1 MSTARYGKKWA
12 DVDEEDDD
20 DENQDQN
27 TGGNTRFETQADKDG
42 IKTVIEYLER
52 DGKTYKVTSKV
63 KQTSV
68 KSWTNKNMIARKNMA
83 KFGKP
88 MLNEAAESH
97 LCVKSE
103 EDVMIELTRK
113 PAIVASIRDDAEEKF
128 YQESLDLGQT
138 LQKEKKTWT
147 DMNRARQL
155 ERDEKGVGV
164 EATNKPETGGGAGGG
179 GSAGGGGG
187 AGLANAAESAAA
199 AAAAAAAG
207 GPGRYVPPSL
217 RNAAPGG
224 KGDGK
229 GGKGDWQAQQQ
240 EASLRIT
247 NLSED
252 CKEGDLQ
259 DLFGKVG
266 RLQRVYLAKDQT
278 TGESRG
284 FAFVTYGNKVDA
296 QRAIDQLNG
305 HGYDNLI
312 LQVQFAKPRV

>member
-1 MSTARYGKKWA
+1 MP
-12 DVDEEDDD
+12 
-20 DENQDQN
+20 
-27 TGGNTRFETQADKDG
+27 
-42 IKTVIEYLER
+42 
-52 DGKTYKVTSKV
+52 
-63 KQTSV
+63 
-68 KSWTNKNMIARKNMA
+68 

-88 MLNEAAESH
+88 LVNEAGEKH

-113 PAIVASIRDDAEEKF
+113 PAVVASVRDDAEDRF
-128 YQESLDLGQT
+128 YEESLMLGQT
-138 LQKEKKTWT
+138 LEKEKKSWT

-155 ERDEKGVGV
+155 ERDEKGVG
-164 EATNKPETGGGAGGG
+164 EEPTSKPETGV
-179 GSAGGGGG
+179 GGGGG
-187 AGLANAAESAAA
+187 AGLAQAAESAAA
-199 AAAAAAAG
+199 AAANAGAG
-207 GPGRYVPPSL
+207 GPGRYLAPHL
-217 RNAAPGG
+217 RNSGAGG

-229 GGKGDWQAQQQ
+229 GGKGDLQAQQQ

-259 DLFGKVG
+259 DLFGKIG

-284 FAFVTYGNKVDA
+284 FAFITYGNKSDA

>member
-1 MSTARYGKKWA
+1 M
-12 DVDEEDDD
+12 
-20 DENQDQN
+20 Q
-27 TGGNTRFETQADKDG
+27 
-42 IKTVIEYLER
+42 
-52 DGKTYKVTSKV
+52 
-63 KQTSV
+63 
-68 KSWTNKNMIARKNMA
+68 

-88 MLNEAAESH
+88 MLNEAGEKH

-113 PAIVASIRDDAEEKF
+113 PAIVASVRDDAEDRF
-128 YQESLDLGQT
+128 YEESLMLGQH
-138 LQKEKKTWT
+138 LEKEKKTWT

-155 ERDEKGVGV
+155 ERDEKGVGE
-164 EATNKPETGGGAGGG
+164 EATNKPETTTAGGAGAGGG
-179 GSAGGGGG
+179 G
-187 AGLANAAESAAA
+187 GLANAAASAAA
-199 AAAAAAAG
+199 ANEAAG
-207 GPGRYVPPSL
+207 GPGRYLAPHL
-217 RNAAPGG
+217 RNSAGGG

-229 GGKGDWQAQQQ
+229 GGKGDLQAQQQ

-259 DLFGKVG
+259 DLFGKIG

-284 FAFVTYGNKVDA
+284 FAFITYGNKQDA
-296 QRAIDQLNG
+296 QKAIDQLNG